1 MRHRVLLIAACGIA
15 LAACDAGSPEP
26 EPLNLPP
33 VQTAEADSTDS
44 APPANALGPSIEE
57 LLGRLEADES
67 TEATD
72 SLEPSPTVETGEV
85 LPPPKILDPDR
96 IPRARQDWLKFSHA
110 ERRNQLEALAAAG
123 SEWARETLSGLD
135 DGSLKPEDLEGLDA
149 EFERELV
156 RVSFRERTRSIR
168 IRTGSGD
175 GTAPMPFGKSSF
187 GPWDTGGGVGQ

>member
-1 MRHRVLLIAACGIA
+1 MGKRVLLLAACGIV

-33 VQTAEADSTDS
+33 VHSAESESTDA

-57 LLGRLEADES
+57 LLGRPEADDSPEQ
-67 TEATD
+67 TD
-72 SLEPSPTVETGEV
+72 SLEASPTVEAAEV

-96 IPRARQDWLKFSHA
+96 VPRAREDWKKFSNE
-110 ERRNQLEALAAAG
+110 ERRERLEALAASG
-123 SEWARETLSGLD
+123 SEWAQETLQGLD
-135 DGSLKPEDLEGLDA
+135 EGTIKPEDLDQMDA
-149 EFERELV
+149 EFEREFV
-156 RVSFRERTRSIR
+156 RVSFRERNRSIR
-168 IRTGSGD
+168 IRAGSRD

>member
-1 MRHRVLLIAACGIA
+1 MRKRLLLLAACGIA
-15 LAACDAGSPEP
+15 LTACDAGSPEP

-33 VQTAEADSTDS
+33 VQTAEAELTDS

-57 LLGRLEADES
+57 LAGRPEVDDSSE
-67 TEATD
+67 ETD
-72 SLEPSPTVETGEV
+72 SLEPGPTVEAGEV

-96 IPRARQDWLKFSHA
+96 IPRARQEWLKSSHA

-123 SEWARETLSGLD
+123 SDWAKETLQGLD
-135 DGSLKPEDLEGLDA
+135 EGTIKPEELERMDA

-168 IRTGSGD
+168 IRTGSGG